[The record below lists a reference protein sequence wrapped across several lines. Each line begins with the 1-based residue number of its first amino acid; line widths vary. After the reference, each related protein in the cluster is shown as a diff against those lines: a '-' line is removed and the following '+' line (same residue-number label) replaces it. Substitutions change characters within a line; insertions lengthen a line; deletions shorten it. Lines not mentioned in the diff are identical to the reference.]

1 MANLL
6 IRNLDDAVYEELKAQ
21 AKANHRSISAE
32 ARLRLAQK
40 PAYSL
45 FDGNARWEKLR
56 EFSPESL
63 PDPEG
68 QSVVDMIRE
77 MRDER

>member
-32 ARLRLAQK
+32 ARVILSRGIIPEAEAAAPRPRKKTQTLAK
-40 PAYSL
+40 P
-45 FDGNARWEKLR
+45 K
-56 EFSPESL
+56 
-63 PDPEG
+63 
-68 QSVVDMIRE
+68 
-77 MRDER
+77 

>member
-21 AKANHRSISAE
+21 AKANHRSISSE
-32 ARLRLAQK
+32 ARLPLAQK
-40 PAYSL
+40 NEN
-45 FDGNARWEKLR
+45 FDRNAWVERARKLAAQSR
-56 EFSPESL
+56 

-68 QSVVDMIRE
+68 QSVVEMIRE